1 MLIAEY
7 MWVVCAHVIMKFF
20 VSLFVFF
27 PFLKQP
33 RSKVWKM
40 EVSVLL
46 IYSQLT
52 FMTFIL
58 HDQKRRSPPGVG
70 KGYRPS
76 PLRLVKIMVNI
87 DCGQNEL
94 LRMHLMAIIEDLVF
108 NFFFL
113 VTAILE
119 YLCKIHTFP
128 LQKPVPRFVM
138 NMTASSWQ
146 DKLSFFRQS
155 LKYLDVN
162 LWHR

>member
-1 MLIAEY
+1 

-76 PLRLVKIMVNI
+76 PPRLVKIMVNI

-94 LRMHLMAIIEDLVF
+94 LRMHLMAIIENLVF

-113 VTAILE
+113 VDSYFRIFVQNS
-119 YLCKIHTFP
+119 YLSLTKTCSPICHEHD
-128 LQKPVPRFVM
+128 RF
-138 NMTASSWQ
+138 
-146 DKLSFFRQS
+146 KLTRQVVFF
-155 LKYLDVN
+155 
-162 LWHR
+162 